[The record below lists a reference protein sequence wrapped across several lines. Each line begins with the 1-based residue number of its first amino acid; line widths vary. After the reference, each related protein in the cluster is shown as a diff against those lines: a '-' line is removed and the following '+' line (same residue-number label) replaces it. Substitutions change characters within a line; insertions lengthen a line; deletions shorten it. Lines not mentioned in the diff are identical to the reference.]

1 MTTTGTPVSNVG
13 NLTARRSA
21 RGALYALIAGGL
33 LGVGLLAAAISIP
46 GPSPLT
52 NTCVFTTPGTTMTL
66 TGDCTTNATIPI
78 PDGFT
83 LDGDD
88 YTITAVDPF
97 GGHFLGAVVASTGT
111 EAHVQN
117 LRITTS
123 GLADVC
129 DAGADRLRGILFD
142 GASGSITGNVVTNIN
157 QGASGCQ
164 EGNGIEVR
172 NAPFD
177 GTHPDPKQVT
187 IEDNAV
193 TGYQKTGILANGDV
207 LVEVVGN
214 TVVGAG
220 PIPYIAQNGIQIG
233 FGGMGE
239 VRGNDI
245 SGNAYTGCS
254 NQDAAWTGCIPWV
267 STGLLLYDVDANDVQ
282 HSQNRFRDNQRN
294 LVMVTSSSLAHP

>member
-1 MTTTGTPVSNVG
+1 
-13 NLTARRSA
+13 LA
-21 RGALYALIAGGL
+21 AGGL
-33 LGVGLLAAAISIP
+33 LGVGVLAAALSIP
-46 GPSPLT
+46 GPSPLA
-52 NTCVFTTPGTTMTL
+52 NTCGFTTVGATMTL
-66 TGDCTTNATIPI
+66 TGDCTTDTTITI

-83 LDGDD
+83 LDGDG
-88 YTITAVDPF
+88 YTLTAVDPF
-97 GGHFLGAVVASTGT
+97 GGHFLGAVVASAGT
-111 EAHVQN
+111 EAHVQD

-142 GASGSITGNVVTNIN
+142 GASGSITGNTVTNIR

-177 GTHPDPKQVT
+177 GTHPATKHVT
-187 IEDNAV
+187 IASNTV
-193 TGYQKTGILANGDV
+193 IGYQKTGILGNGDV
-207 LVEVVGN
+207 FAEVTGNVVVGL
-214 TVVGAG
+214 G
-220 PIPYIAQNGIQIG
+220 PVAYIAQNGIQIG

-254 NQDAAWTGCIPWV
+254 NQEAAQTGCTPWV
-267 STGLLLYDVDANDVQ
+267 STGFLLYDVDANTVQ
-282 HSQNRFRDNQRN
+282 HSGNTFRDNQRN

>member
-33 LGVGLLAAAISIP
+33 LGVGLLAAAFSIP
-46 GPSPLT
+46 GPSQLT

-142 GASGSITGNVVTNIN
+142 TASGSITNNTVANIN

-172 NAPFD
+172 SAPFD
-177 GTHPDPKQVT
+177 GTHPATKTVT
-187 IEDNAV
+187 ITDNVV

-207 LVEVVGN
+207 FARITGN
-214 TVVGAG
+214 TVVGLG
-220 PIPYIAQNGIQIG
+220 PVPYIAQNGIQVG
-233 FGGMGE
+233 FGGTGE
-239 VRGNDI
+239 VEDNEI
-245 SGNAYTGCS
+245 SGNAYAGCTNQQAALTGC
-254 NQDAAWTGCIPWV
+254 TPWV
-267 STGLLLYDVDANDVQ
+267 SAALLLYDVDANAVKRSSN
-282 HSQNRFRDNQRN
+282 HFRDNQRN
-294 LVMVTSSSLAHP
+294 LLLVTSASLGSP